1 MQFIIQ
7 GLDPSLFV
15 SVFEQK
21 QAVFNRAPVEAHV
34 VTECPGSPCRITL
47 DDAKIGQTVL
57 LLSYCH
63 HDAATPYA
71 QSGPIFVTDSVTSAA
86 RYVDEMPPALARRTL
101 SLRAYNVDGAMVD
114 AIIIKGHLAPPEI
127 KRMFDRGD
135 VVRIDAHNG
144 ARGCFAAHIYP
155 EPRLD

>member
-21 QAVFNRAPVEAHV
+21 QAVFNRGPVEAHS

-47 DDAKIGQTVL
+47 DDAQIGQNVW

-71 QSGPIFVTDSVTSAA
+71 QSGPIFVTDGVTTAA

-114 AIIIKGHLAPPEI
+114 AIIIQGHLAPPEI
-127 KRMFDRGD
+127 ERMFDRGD